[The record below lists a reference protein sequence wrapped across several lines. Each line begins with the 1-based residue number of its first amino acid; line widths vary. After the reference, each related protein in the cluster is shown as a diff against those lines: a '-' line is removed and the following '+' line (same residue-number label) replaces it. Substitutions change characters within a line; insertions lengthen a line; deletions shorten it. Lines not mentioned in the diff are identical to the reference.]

1 MPYTKL
7 ISGDSSIARCAL
19 MYAAGTFDVK
29 AGWLTW
35 LSTTLSSVLALI
47 VAKLNPGA
55 EIILAYFVMFLSV
68 ILDTLVGIAYARR
81 KRIKLSSAR
90 FGAFMPKLVSQAVVL
105 ISLTLLKLI
114 LPNYEWVNNSF
125 SVMFSSACALFTLRE
140 ISSVFEKLPA
150 FGIRPPTYIKR
161 SIKAIER
168 NLDRGEFSGIKGDKD
183 KDK

>member
-7 ISGDSSIARCAL
+7 ISGDSSIARCAV
-19 MYAAGTFDVK
+19 MYATGAFDVK
-29 AGWLTW
+29 AGWLAW
-35 LSTTLSSVLALI
+35 LSSTLSSVLALI

-55 EIILAYFVMFLSV
+55 EIVLAYFVMLFSV

-105 ISLTLLKLI
+105 ISLALLKLI
-114 LPNYEWVNNSF
+114 LPNHEWVNSSF
-125 SVMFSSACALFTLRE
+125 SVMFSSVCALFTLRE

-150 FGIRPPTYIKR
+150 FGVRPPAYIKR

-168 NLDRGEFSGIKGDKD
+168 KLDRGEFSSVEKDDKD
-183 KDK
+183 K